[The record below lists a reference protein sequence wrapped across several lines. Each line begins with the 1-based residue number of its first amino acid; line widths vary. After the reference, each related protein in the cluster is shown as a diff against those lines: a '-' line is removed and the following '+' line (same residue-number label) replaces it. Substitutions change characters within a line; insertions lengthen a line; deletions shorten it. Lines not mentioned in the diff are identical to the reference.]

1 MDISFNCDKMAN
13 AIKNLDP
20 EQVPFKE
27 LARKIGET
35 FIDCM
40 NQGHTFFSGSLD
52 LNATEY
58 MLQQI
63 QDFTAVNGTAD
74 TEEDKP
80 RRKPGRKPGRK
91 PKTVEP
97 EKSAWTTEGKS
108 HEQMLREKMAMH
120 NGFEIPGA
128 PKKRRGRK
136 PKANA

>member
-1 MDISFNCDKMAN
+1 MDISFDCDKMAD
-13 AIKNLDP
+13 AIKYLDP
-20 EQVPFKE
+20 EIVPFEE

-63 QDFTAVNGTAD
+63 AQIKPD
-74 TEEDKP
+74 EKLRSKP
-80 RRKPGRKPGRK
+80 RRKPE
-91 PKTVEP
+91 TVEP
-97 EKSAWTTEGKS
+97 EKPAWTTEGKS
-108 HEQMLREKMAMH
+108 HEQMLKEKMAMH
-120 NGFEIPGA
+120 NGFEIPET

-136 PKANA
+136 PKATA